1 MNIVTDDYNGPDRR
15 SASGF
20 DLQVTLAKL
29 IAKVETVE
37 QNIATKIEAM
47 ESIHA
52 STSKALEA
60 KVDSLLARLEAQV
73 EAAAASAEDAA
84 SDAAEALRVTND
96 QESKLTRFE
105 TTGRGV
111 ISIVAEH
118 TKSIK
123 DLDERVSVLEKT
135 PGAVSLSIIKKAAGI
150 IGVALLTGII
160 GLIWWV
166 LSNPG
171 ALSK

>member
-1 MNIVTDDYNGPDRR
+1 MNIVTEDYNGPDRR
-15 SASGF
+15 TTF

-47 ESIHA
+47 ESVHA

-60 KVDSLLARLEAQV
+60 KVDALLARLEAQV

-96 QESKLTRFE
+96 QEGKLTRFE

-123 DLDERVSVLEKT
+123 ELDRRVSVLEHA
-135 PGAVSLSIIKKAAGI
+135 PGTASLAVLKKIGSIVLGI
-150 IGVALLTGII
+150 LVTGFI

-166 LSNPG
+166 LRNPT